1 MNNCKKKKIRL
12 VNIFKKKNMD
22 DNTIMKIILMN
33 ICKEKNMDD
42 HTIKKIIFVN
52 ISIFV
57 RKRIW
62 MMILSR
68 K

>member
-1 MNNCKKKKIRL
+1 MNYSTKLTELYRQDSFN
-12 VNIFKKKNMD
+12 
-22 DNTIMKIILMN
+22 NTIMKIILMN
-33 ICKEKNMDD
+33 ICKAKNMDD

-62 MMILSR
+62 MIVLLR
-68 K
+68 NKIDE